1 MQLQVLCT
9 LAELQESGGL
19 AVKAQTPDGPCEL
32 VLFRVGDG
40 VRAWLNVCPHMGR
53 NLDFAP
59 GEFLLTPRGELVC
72 PHHGA
77 CFELDSGRCVE
88 GPCRGDALTA
98 VEVEIREGKVFE
110 TGPKKLAGGQFPP

>member
-1 MQLQVLCT
+1 MTLCA
-9 LAELQESGGL
+9 LSDVPQAGGL
-19 AVKAQTPDGPCEL
+19 AVDVETPDGPRP
-32 VLFRVGDG
+32 VMLFHVRDG
-40 VRAWLNVCPHMGR
+40 LRAYLNVCPHMGR
-53 NLDFAP
+53 NLDYAP
-59 GEFLLTPRGELVC
+59 GEFLFTPRGELVC

-110 TGPKKLAGGQFPP
+110 TGPKKPAGGRFPS